1 MSANPRF
8 DASYQRLFGDSVTI
22 ADSAS
27 PFFSDFYT
35 NFLRH
40 DDIRKLFRDT
50 DMRRQEAMLRRS
62 LFHLVAFYVSHTPS
76 AELER
81 IAVIHAKIGILNEHY
96 DLWLDALIET
106 VRQHDRG
113 CDLATELAWR
123 LAMTPGIT
131 YMRLLNRLPAPAP
144 EDA

>member
-1 MSANPRF
+1 MSQNPLF
-8 DASYQRLFGDSVTI
+8 DASYERIFGDSVSI

-27 PFFSDFYT
+27 TFFKDFYVA
-35 NFLRH
+35 FLRH
-40 DDIRKLFRDT
+40 EEIRKLFGNT
-50 DMRRQEAMLRRS
+50 DMTRQEAMLRRS
-62 LFHLVAFYVSHTPS
+62 LFHLVAFYVSHQPS

-81 IAVIHAKIGILNEHY
+81 IAVIHANIGISNEHY

-106 VRQHDRG
+106 VRQHDPG
-113 CDLATELAWR
+113 CEAATELAWR

-131 YMRLLNRLPAPAP
+131 YMRLLNRLPGPKP